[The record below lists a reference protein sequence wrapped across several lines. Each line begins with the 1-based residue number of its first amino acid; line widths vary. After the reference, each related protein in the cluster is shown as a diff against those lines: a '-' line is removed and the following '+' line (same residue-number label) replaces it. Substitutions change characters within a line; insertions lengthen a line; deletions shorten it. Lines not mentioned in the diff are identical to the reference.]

1 MLQMIE
7 LNDFS
12 ERGITKHELNEARR
26 KLEKMK
32 IDYDRQVAH
41 VDELKAK
48 LERLG
53 GIDDGKPA

>member
-1 MLQMIE
+1 MIE

-12 ERGITKHELNEARR
+12 ERGMTKHELNEARR

-32 IDYDRQVAH
+32 SDYDRQLAF

-53 GIDDGKPA
+53 GVDDGKPA

>member
-1 MLQMIE
+1 MIE

-12 ERGITKHELNEARR
+12 ERGMTKHELNDARR

-32 IDYDRQVAH
+32 SDYDRQLVF

-53 GIDDGKPA
+53 GVDDGKPA

>member
-1 MLQMIE
+1 MIE

-12 ERGITKHELNEARR
+12 SKGFAKHDLNQART

-32 IDYDRQVAH
+32 ADYDRQSQL

-48 LERLG
+48 LESLG
-53 GIDDGKPA
+53 GVDDGKPA

>member
-1 MLQMIE
+1 M
-7 LNDFS
+7 
-12 ERGITKHELNEARR
+12 TKHELNEARR

-32 IDYDRQVAH
+32 SDYDRQVAY

-53 GIDDGKPA
+53 GVDDGKPA

>member
-1 MLQMIE
+1 M
-7 LNDFS
+7 
-12 ERGITKHELNEARR
+12 TKHELNDARR

-32 IDYDRQVAH
+32 SDYDRQLVF